1 MSRSNHDLGCL
12 PSINSAGDLPVVL
25 CGVSLYINNSLESF
39 CSNVPSVSFLKL
51 CLKVC
56 TARSTIP
63 FDDGWYGVTRMWW
76 IPFTQ
81 QYDQNSSEENCG
93 PLSETKVSGS
103 PKRENIIRNC

>member
-1 MSRSNHDLGCL
+1 MFGLSRSNRDLGCL

-25 CGVSLYINNSLESF
+25 CGMSLYINNSVESF

-76 IPFTQ
+76 ILVMCDTY
-81 QYDQNSSEENCG
+81 QYIE
-93 PLSETKVSGS
+93 VS
-103 PKRENIIRNC
+103 RYFENIAIQHSMLVYRYCY